1 MPFYVRAMVVAG
13 DVMFIAG
20 PPERIKT
27 KGSGEGALVLDE
39 PEESLAAWQGKKGAW
54 LWAVST
60 KQGEKLAEYKLDS
73 PPVFDGMAAAHG
85 RLYLATQNGCVLC
98 MGRSE

>member
-1 MPFYVRAMVVAG
+1 
-13 DVMFIAG
+13 MFIAG

-27 KGSGEGALVLDE
+27 KGSGEQALVLDD

-60 KQGEKLAEYKLDS
+60 KQGEKLAECKLDT
-73 PPVFDGMAAAHG
+73 PPVFDGMAAANR
-85 RLYLATQNGCVLC
+85 RLYLTTTDGNVLC
-98 MGRSE
+98 FGE